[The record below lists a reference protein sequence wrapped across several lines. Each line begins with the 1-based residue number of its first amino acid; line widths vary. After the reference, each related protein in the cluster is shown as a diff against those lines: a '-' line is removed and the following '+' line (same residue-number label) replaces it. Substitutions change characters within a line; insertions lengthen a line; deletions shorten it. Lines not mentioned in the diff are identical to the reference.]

1 MGWGR
6 GGANLSAL
14 RSLFD
19 GNWDGRSR
27 DPAFRRRPQ
36 STVRGA
42 FSIVFMLFFWSI
54 TRIKRPKRT
63 HWPDARSRRASRG
76 GLTHWR
82 SEPEHPNPATLHQI
96 GPHAEFRSRD
106 LPPRAR
112 PRVRSQHQHRAP
124 RWSDR
129 RLRGHPL
136 GSGGS
141 TCTLWNEQDVLTWPA
156 PVAHPAVGRAKR
168 VASPI
173 MMTRGPRSTRAA
185 HTSVPLLGLD
195 QGGEAQEQCEDEDLR
210 HQLHG
215 HLLQH
220 ARAPACV
227 REGQTRGESSAR
239 REKRECERCERRIS
253 SRGECMGRS
262 GGMYTDGGRHA
273 RAWE

>member
-1 MGWGR
+1 MDSHT
-6 GGANLSAL
+6 GG
-14 RSLFD
+14 
-19 GNWDGRSR
+19 
-27 DPAFRRRPQ
+27 
-36 STVRGA
+36 
-42 FSIVFMLFFWSI
+42 
-54 TRIKRPKRT
+54 
-63 HWPDARSRRASRG
+63 
-76 GLTHWR
+76 
-82 SEPEHPNPATLHQI
+82 PNPNTPIRPRYIKSAPMPNFVHVTC
-96 GPHAEFRSRD
+96 
-106 LPPRAR
+106 PPRAR

-185 HTSVPLLGLD
+185 HTSVPLSLGLD

>member
-1 MGWGR
+1 MP
-6 GGANLSAL
+6 NLST
-14 RSLFD
+14 
-19 GNWDGRSR
+19 W
-27 DPAFRRRPQ
+27 PA
-36 STVRGA
+36 
-42 FSIVFMLFFWSI
+42 
-54 TRIKRPKRT
+54 
-63 HWPDARSRRASRG
+63 
-76 GLTHWR
+76 
-82 SEPEHPNPATLHQI
+82 
-96 GPHAEFRSRD
+96 
-106 LPPRAR
+106 PRAH
-112 PRVRSQHQHRAP
+112 PRVRSQHRAP

-141 TCTLWNEQDVLTWPA
+141 TCTLWHEQDVLWPA
-156 PVAHPAVGRAKR
+156 PVAHPAVPRAKR
-168 VASPI
+168 VACPS
-173 MMTRGPRSTRAA
+173 MRTRSPRSTRAA
-185 HTSVPLLGLD
+185 HTSACLD

-227 REGQTRGESSAR
+227 REGQTQGEC
-239 REKRECERCERRIS
+239 EKRECERCERRIS